1 MTAVT
6 STFCC
11 CLERRGDER
20 GILDLEQTSIRRILG
35 CIRQHKGIHPKEGR
49 DLEDDGAV
57 AVDDD
62 HQEGMDGCSRR
73 IDSVRD
79 HHIRHM
85 HHGGL

>member
-1 MTAVT
+1 MGA
-6 STFCC
+6 
-11 CLERRGDER
+11 DKH
-20 GILDLEQTSIRRILG
+20 QTDFGVHQTTQR
-35 CIRQHKGIHPKEGR
+35 HHPKQGR

-79 HHIRHM
+79 HHI
-85 HHGGL
+85 